1 MGRGRVGK
9 GLKFPGWLAR
19 HGVWYQSGD
28 SIQLKCALNSTRLDP
43 LHNLFSWQNCILRLK
58 QINLAGFK
66 SFVDPTHIPVPGQL
80 VGVVGPNGC
89 GKSNIIDAVRWV
101 LGETSAKH
109 LRGATMQDVLFNG
122 SGDRKPVN
130 RASVELVFDNS
141 LGKAAG
147 QWSSYAEISV
157 KRMLERDGDSS
168 YYINNVHVR
177 RRDVADIFLGTGLGA
192 RAYAIIEQGM
202 ISRVIE
208 AKPEELRVFLEEA
221 AGVSKYRERRR
232 ETELRLRDT
241 RENLA
246 RVDDIRQELDKQLEH
261 LQAQAEVATRYHAL
275 QEQVTGTQHLL
286 WFVRRNEAAAT
297 RARHARDIE
306 RLGTEL
312 EAETARLRD
321 AERRLE
327 ELRNQHYRSGDEVH
341 AAQGA
346 LYETNAEIARLEQQI
361 AHIRE
366 NRSRVEQQIGNLNA
380 QAESS
385 RSTLEQSRTGHAEW
399 QEEHERSEARVAECE
414 ARVAQERDKLP
425 IAEEAWRS
433 ASSRRD
439 EMQQAVG
446 RAEQSRQVEQTK
458 LAHASKVLEQL
469 ALRNSR
475 LFEEQNALEKPDT
488 GVLEALRERMSES
501 AALLEARRES
511 LAEREGGLPALEQ
524 MLEQRTSEADQAVQ
538 ALTAMEARVEALRQL
553 QDNLAHGANMDDW
566 MYSRGLDGAQ
576 RLWQGIAIEAGYEDA
591 LEAVLR
597 ERLNAVAVSGLDAC
611 GNWSGNAPPAKIA
624 VADTS
629 AVGADLAAAPMPAGA
644 RPLGECVTCRDAQL
658 APALT
663 DWLHGAFV
671 VDDLA
676 AGLSLRNQLAP
687 GAVLVTRDGYLFT
700 RNSLTFHAPD
710 SELHGV
716 LSRQREIETLDGD
729 IAVRRSAMQGLRA
742 AVEEQAAR
750 IAEEKAMLGELRGEV
765 ARLQQ
770 EHHALQVEGVRQ
782 TEQAQRLTQ
791 RGEQI
796 AAELAEIAAQVA
808 LETGQQE
815 EASGA
820 LARLKE
826 EAGGFAVEL
835 EAALEQFQQSQ
846 SVLETQRVT
855 VQQAERELQEAVFQA
870 KTSLGKISEAERAMA
885 AATETLERVQLA
897 LAAEQE
903 ALARLDESPWQ
914 SQLQIALS
922 LRGAKEQ
929 ALAEARDA
937 LEAAESQLKAVEQE
951 RMTSEQKLGPL
962 RDRINEVKLKEQE
975 ARINEE
981 QYAQQLAE
989 AGANEEMLA
998 QNVEKGQR
1006 SGSLQSE
1013 INRLNDEIKSLG
1025 AVNLAALEELE
1036 AGRERKAYLD
1046 AQSADLTS
1054 AMNTLEDAIRRIDR
1068 ETRERLQST
1077 FDEVNAHFSRM
1088 FPVLF
1093 GGGNAKLSLTGE
1105 EILDAGIQVT
1115 AQPPGKKNS
1124 SIHLLSGGEK
1134 ALTAMSLVF
1143 AIFQLNPAPFCMLDE
1158 VDAPLDDH
1166 NTSRLCE
1173 LVKRMSE
1180 QSQFVF
1186 ITHNKITMEIASQL
1200 LGITMQEPGVSRVV
1214 AVDIEAAM
1222 KLTEEAA

>member
-1 MGRGRVGK
+1 
-9 GLKFPGWLAR
+9 
-19 HGVWYQSGD
+19 
-28 SIQLKCALNSTRLDP
+28 
-43 LHNLFSWQNCILRLK
+43 LRLK

-168 YYINNVHVR
+168 YYINNMHVR
-177 RRDVADIFLGTGLGA
+177 RRDVADIFLGTGLGS

-246 RVDDIRQELDKQLEH
+246 RVDDIRQELDKQLAH
-261 LQAQAEVATRYHAL
+261 LQGQAEVATRYHAL
-275 QEQVTGTQHLL
+275 QTQVTGTQHLL
-286 WFVRRNEAAAT
+286 WFVRRQESAAT
-297 RARHARDIE
+297 RNRHAREIE
-306 RLGTEL
+306 RLGNEL

-327 ELRNQHYRSGDEVH
+327 ELRNQHYRSGDEMH

-346 LYETNAEIARLEQQI
+346 LYETNAEIARVEQQI

-366 NRSRVEQQIGNLNA
+366 NRSRVEQQIGGINNQISTA
-380 QAESS
+380 QAQ
-385 RSTLEQSRTGHAEW
+385 LEQSHASLAEW
-399 QEEHERSEARVAECE
+399 REEHARAEARVAACE
-414 ARVAQERDKLP
+414 ARITEERTKLP
-425 IAEEAWRS
+425 VAEETWRATS
-433 ASSRRD
+433 ARRD
-439 EMQQAVG
+439 ELQQAVG

-458 LAHASKVLEQL
+458 LAHASRVLEQL
-469 ALRNSR
+469 AARNAR
-475 LFEEQNALEKPDT
+475 LHEEQNGLEKPDT
-488 GVLEALRERMSES
+488 AALEALHTQVGSV
-501 AALLEARRES
+501 AAELAGRREA
-511 LAEREGGLPALEQ
+511 LADKERELPQLEQ
-524 MLEQRTSEADQAVQ
+524 MLEERTAAVDL
-538 ALTAMEARVEALRQL
+538 ALQGITAMEARVETLRQL
-553 QDNLAHGANMDDW
+553 QDKLAHGADMEGW
-566 MYSRGLDGAQ
+566 IASRGLDGKA
-576 RLWQGIAIEAGYEDA
+576 RLWQGIAIDAGYEDA

-597 ERLNAVAVSGLDAC
+597 ERLNAVMLDGLDAC
-611 GNWSGNAPPAKIA
+611 SNWSGSAPPGKLA
-624 VADTS
+624 VAE
-629 AVGADLAAAPMPAGA
+629 VGGGMDAGVAAPVPARA
-644 RPLGECVTCRDAQL
+644 TPLSRFVTCRDPKL
-658 APALT
+658 APALA

-676 AGLSLRNQLAP
+676 AGLALRGQLAP
-687 GAVLVTRDGYLFT
+687 GAMLVSRDGYLFT
-700 RNSLTFHAPD
+700 RHSLTFHAPD

-716 LSRQREIETLDGD
+716 LSRQREIEVLDA
-729 IAVRRSAMQGLRA
+729 AVAQKKSAIDALRA
-742 AVEEQAAR
+742 AADGQAAR
-750 IAEEKAMLGELRGEV
+750 IAAEKATLSALREEV
-765 ARLQQ
+765 AGLQQ
-770 EHHALQVEGVRQ
+770 KHHAAQMESVRLSEQ
-782 TEQAQRLTQ
+782 TQRLTQ

-796 AAELAEIAAQVA
+796 AAELAEIAGQVGV
-808 LETGQQE
+808 ETAHRE
-815 EASGA
+815 EASA
-820 LARLKE
+820 NLARFGE
-826 EAGGFAVEL
+826 EAGGFAREL
-835 EAALEQFQQSQ
+835 ELALDLFRRAE
-846 SVLETQRVT
+846 SVLDMQRET

-870 KTSLGKISEAERAMA
+870 KTSLGKINEVERAIA
-885 AATETLERVQLA
+885 SATATLDRMRQTLA
-897 LAAEQE
+897 TEQE
-903 ALARLDESPWQ
+903 ALARLDETAWQ
-914 SQLQIALS
+914 QQLQQL
-922 LRGAKEQ
+922 LTVRTEREQ
-929 ALAEARDA
+929 ALAQARDA
-937 LEAAESQLKAVEQE
+937 LESTEAQLKEVEQE
-951 RMTSEQKLGPL
+951 RMAAEQKLGPL

-989 AGANEEMLA
+989 AGANEEALA
-998 QNVEKGQR
+998 QALEKGTR

-1013 INRLNDEIKSLG
+1013 INRLNEEIKSLG

-1036 AGRERKAYLD
+1036 TARERKAYLD
-1046 AQSADLTS
+1046 AQSADLTA
-1054 AMNTLEDAIRRIDR
+1054 AMTTLEDAIRRIDR

-1077 FDEVNAHFSRM
+1077 FDEVNAHFSKM
-1088 FPVLF
+1088 FPALF
-1093 GGGNAKLSLTGE
+1093 GGGNAKLLLTGE
-1105 EILDAGIQVT
+1105 EILDSGIQVV

-1134 ALTAMSLVF
+1134 ALTAMALVF
-1143 AIFQLNPAPFCMLDE
+1143 SIFQLNPAPFCMLDE

-1166 NTSRLCE
+1166 NTGRFCE
-1173 LVKRMSE
+1173 LVKKMSE

-1186 ITHNKITMEIASQL
+1186 ISHNKITMEIANQL

>member
-1 MGRGRVGK
+1 M
-9 GLKFPGWLAR
+9 
-19 HGVWYQSGD
+19 
-28 SIQLKCALNSTRLDP
+28 
-43 LHNLFSWQNCILRLK
+43 RLK

-177 RRDVADIFLGTGLGA
+177 RRDVADIFLGTGLGS

-246 RVDDIRQELDKQLEH
+246 RVEDIRQELDKQLTH
-261 LQAQAEVATRYHAL
+261 LQSQAEVATRYHEL
-275 QEQVTGTQHLL
+275 QRQVTGTQHTL
-286 WFVRRNEAAAT
+286 WYVRRQESAAT
-297 RARHARDIE
+297 RNRHAREIE

-312 EAETARLRD
+312 ESETANLRE

-366 NRSRVEQQIGNLNA
+366 NRSRVEQQIGSIAA
-380 QAESS
+380 QVETTQLQLGQFRSSLDEWRAEQA
-385 RSTLEQSRTGHAEW
+385 RAG
-399 QEEHERSEARVAECE
+399 ERIAACE
-414 ARVAQERDKLP
+414 AR
-425 IAEEAWRS
+425 IAEERDRLPLAEGSWRAAS
-433 ASSRRD
+433 ARRD
-439 EMQQAVG
+439 ELQQAVG

-458 LAHASKVLEQL
+458 IAHATRVLEQL
-469 ALRNSR
+469 AARSSR
-475 LFEEQNALEKPDT
+475 LHDEQNNLEKPDT
-488 GVLEALRERMSES
+488 
-501 AALLEARRES
+501 AALAALQEKTAAAAGELAAARETLTGRE
-511 LAEREGGLPALEQ
+511 LALPGQEQ
-524 MLEQRTSEADQAVQ
+524 LLEQRAGAVDQATQ
-538 ALTAMEARVEALRQL
+538 SITAMEARVEALRQL
-553 QDNLAHGANMDDW
+553 QDKLAHGADMEGW
-566 MYSRGLDGAQ
+566 IAAQGLDGEA
-576 RLWQGIAIEAGYEDA
+576 RVWQGITIEPGYEDA
-591 LEAVLR
+591 LEAGLR
-597 ERLNAVAVSGLDAC
+597 ERLTAGRGDGLNSCERWTGGMPPGKLAVAETSNATDSG
-611 GNWSGNAPPAKIA
+611 
-624 VADTS
+624 
-629 AVGADLAAAPMPAGA
+629 AAPAPARA
-644 RPLGECVTCRDAQL
+644 TPLSQFVTCRNPAL
-658 APALT
+658 APALA
-663 DWLHGAFV
+663 DWLYGAFV

-676 AGLSLRNQLAP
+676 AGLAVRSQLAA
-687 GAVLVTRDGYLFT
+687 GAVLVSRDGYLFT
-700 RNSLTFHAPD
+700 RHTLTFHAPD

-716 LSRQREIETLDGD
+716 LTRQREIETLAGEVS
-729 IAVRRSAMQGLRA
+729 ARRNELA
-742 AVEEQAAR
+742 ALHAAAEEQESR
-750 IAEEKAMLGELRGEV
+750 IAEEKAALAGLREEV

-770 EHHALQVEGVRQ
+770 QHHALQMEGVRLAEQ
-782 TEQAQRLTQ
+782 TQRLTQ

-796 AAELAEIAAQVA
+796 VAELAEIAGQVSAETAQKDEAA
-808 LETGQQE
+808 LN
-815 EASGA
+815 
-820 LARLKE
+820 LARFDE
-826 EAGGFAVEL
+826 EAGSFSRELGLALDLYSRAQAVL
-835 EAALEQFQQSQ
+835 DK
-846 SVLETQRVT
+846 QRET
-855 VQQAERELQEAVFQA
+855 VQQADRELQEAVFHG
-870 KTSLGKISEAERAMA
+870 KTSAGKIEEVGRAIATATA
-885 AATETLERVQLA
+885 ALERLQQSM
-897 LAAEQE
+897 AAEQE
-903 ALARLDESPWQ
+903 ALTRLDESPWQ

-922 LRGAKEQ
+922 LRGTKEQ
-929 ALAEARDA
+929 ALAQARDA
-937 LEAAESQLKAVEQE
+937 LEATEAQLKEVDQQ
-951 RMTSEQKLGPL
+951 RMTVEQKLGPL
-962 RDRINEVKLKEQE
+962 RERINEVRLKEQE

-981 QYAQQLAE
+981 QYAQQLQE
-989 AGANEEMLA
+989 AGANEEELA
-998 QNVEKGQR
+998 QALAKGTR

-1013 INRLNDEIKSLG
+1013 INRLNEEIKSLG

-1036 AGRERKAYLD
+1036 AARERKAYLD
-1046 AQSADLTS
+1046 AQSEDLTS

-1068 ETRERLQST
+1068 ETRDRLQST
-1077 FDEVNAHFSRM
+1077 FDEVNGHFGKL
-1088 FPVLF
+1088 FPALF
-1093 GGGNAKLSLTGE
+1093 GGGNAKLLLTGE
-1105 EILDAGIQVT
+1105 EILDAGIQVI

-1134 ALTAMSLVF
+1134 ALTAMALVF
-1143 AIFQLNPAPFCMLDE
+1143 SIFRLNPAPFCMLDE

-1166 NTSRLCE
+1166 NTGRFCE
-1173 LVKRMSE
+1173 LVKKMSE

-1186 ITHNKITMEIASQL
+1186 ISHNKITMEIANQL

-1214 AVDIEAAM
+1214 AVDIEAALKM
-1222 KLTEEAA
+1222 TEEAA